1 MLYKFK
7 CMKCGKEQTV
17 EMKLSEYTSYNH
29 ICEDENC
36 KGRLVRDISHYAG
49 GAVWNTTG
57 SYART
62 SI

>member
-1 MLYKFK
+1 
-7 CMKCGKEQTV
+7 MKCGKEQTV

-36 KGRLVRDISHYAG
+36 KGRLVRDISDYAG